1 MLLKKFLF
9 PKIINSC
16 RRSLSSEKSAFV
28 FFEDLAVDVKE
39 GDRTFVAF
47 EVENSKN
54 IPKDA
59 VLFSKSKVGS
69 FSSILKSFNDE
80 LQVLKNEIS
89 IQNSTIYIQNN
100 TISELNNT
108 ISELKSQISSQ
119 KSTIDNLCESQSILL
134 TQYLILNLPQFLENC
149 VARIINEHAPEI
161 EIALGRKNRMELLFK
176 MSKQDHP
183 KSTMFMGKPEVVAL
197 LKARQLLLTYEG
209 VKKRNLLGHDKNVWF
224 HTLSLALVKLE
235 SFAKF
240 HNTLTKENLKR
251 FVAILDAMKPWEN
264 ISFKS
269 SFSNWRQY

>member
-59 VLFSKSKVGS
+59 LLFSKSKVGS
-69 FSSILKSFNDE
+69 FSSILKSFTDE

-89 IQNSTIYIQNN
+89 IQNNTIYIQ
-100 TISELNNT
+100 NNT

-149 VARIINEHAPEI
+149 AARIINERAPEI

-209 VKKRNLLGHDKNVWF
+209 VKKRNILGHDKNAWF

-251 FVAILDAMKPWEN
+251 FVAILDS
-264 ISFKS
+264 IL
-269 SFSNWRQY
+269 